1 MAQEK
6 GYEQFTR
13 RSNVNL
19 LGKKPSQ
26 SARDYLKQER
36 DRSDREDKKKKKEAE
51 LRKLREINAK
61 PIVEKKTGS
70 RKGAVTGKIETD
82 TKKGVDKTN
91 KKALSGFDYGAP
103 KQAQPD
109 YGAAGAS
116 STRLTGS
123 VKKRTNRQ
131 KAQSFGE
138 FIGGIPDMTATDW
151 YQGLAQ
157 EMPDKMLNV
166 LDTVDYGLSH
176 LPGFSGIEQA
186 VAGDSSDPNYQ
197 GTSKD
202 RLIRRS
208 LERNIPDFETQNKL
222 LDGGFTPDSKLLD
235 TRQDDVVN
243 RPISD
248 RLRAIANKVMGDRG
262 IVGGIVGGINAVAG
276 AAASANPFLPSGQVE
291 NLQPGGASQQGSPVL
306 AGAPLSQEYGS
317 DSVDFRQHSGGQPS
331 QPTVPGGTPQ
341 QPSALQGFDF
351 GAPIASSTPVQ
362 GSNNQ
367 LSQSPQPATNLGGTP
382 GSFVLPGSPD
392 RPSQPGI
399 GEAPVQAIPQTPV
412 NYPRVDRSNPGEGGV
427 TQAPVNPTLSAQPT
441 APVAPTQPQLKG
453 SPGGSISPSTYGYG
467 GRSAAGVDT
476 SGIAYSEPVRTSNNR
491 LSQAPAAPSVGST
504 YQLPGQSGR
513 PASPGE
519 TAAIQERFNR
529 QRDNQARIEY
539 ERQKRIHERGFE
551 GDPELKEG
559 DYERRKQFRDR
570 GRRQYYPG
578 THRPPG
584 SPSLDRFVP
593 GGTRQEARRS
603 PGPVSKVSG
612 RPPLSPEDL
621 QGLRD
626 AYKGGTQ
633 LNQEQAADLLRS
645 IGDNKDK
652 FFQGGGGG
660 SVGATG
666 ATGAS
671 QSDTYE
677 LTPEEELDFDIAT
690 KDMSEE
696 EKDQLLEQLTRRGLQ
711 DSSTRQWMADIERL
725 LETQTGGGAWNP
737 RQFLAWEPMWWD
749 PYLGMEA

>member
-36 DRSDREDKKKKKEAE
+36 ARSDREDKKKKKEAE
-51 LRKLREINAK
+51 LRKLKEINAK

-70 RKGAVTGKIETD
+70 RKGAVTGKQETD

-91 KKALSGFDYGAP
+91 KKALAGFDYGAP

-109 YGAAGAS
+109 AGGRDKENKVRKLAMSVPEMYADRFARFGRGVLDDILPQGLTDWVDRAAWRTEQGYEGRAGAS
-116 STRLTGS
+116 DTQVPQIESGT
-123 VKKRTNRQ
+123 
-131 KAQSFGE
+131 E
-138 FIGGIPDMTATDW
+138 
-151 YQGLAQ
+151 
-157 EMPDKMLNV
+157 
-166 LDTVDYGLSH
+166 LD
-176 LPGFSGIEQA
+176 
-186 VAGDSSDPNYQ
+186 VA
-197 GTSKD
+197 
-202 RLIRRS
+202 RS
-208 LERNIPDFETQNKL
+208 LGRQMSPNLPEGQLAPDPTFIPK
-222 LDGGFTPDSKLLD
+222 SRLLD
-235 TRQDDVVN
+235 TRQDDVVQQ
-243 RPISD
+243 PISD
-248 RLRAIANKVMGDRG
+248 RLRVIAQQVMSDRG
-262 IVGGIVGGINAVAG
+262 IIDPGNPQAG
-276 AAASANPFLPSGQVE
+276 VN
-291 NLQPGGASQQGSPVL
+291 PVL

-351 GAPIASSTPVQ
+351 GAPIASSTPIQ

-399 GEAPVQAIPQTPV
+399 GGAPVQAIPQTPV
-412 NYPRVDRSNPGEGGV
+412 NYPRVDRTNPGEGGV

-441 APVAPTQPQLKG
+441 APVAPTQPQLQG

-476 SGIAYSEPVRTSNNR
+476 SGISYSEPARTSNNQ

-578 THRPPG
+578 THRPPV
-584 SPSLDRFVP
+584 SPSLDSFVP

-660 SVGATG
+660 ATG
-666 ATGAS
+666 AVGASGAS

-725 LETQTGGGAWNP
+725 LETQTGRGAWNP